1 MKNLKEYLN
10 YLKLLTKHII
20 SFAFLFMLMHSL
32 SYAQQ
37 DKHVEQNKKIIDS
50 TFVMTKSPLGAVLR
64 SAVLPGWGQI
74 YNESYIKAPIVWGIL
89 GGLAAGW
96 IHNNNKYLENRN
108 LFIQTGNERYRTLR
122 GFYRDQRDLVSI
134 YIGLTYLLNIIDAY
148 VDAQLFDFS
157 VEENS
162 VTNQPQL
169 SLKIKLN

>member
-1 MKNLKEYLN
+1 MQ
-10 YLKLLTKHII
+10 
-20 SFAFLFMLMHSL
+20 SFVV
-32 SYAQQ
+32 AQQ
-37 DKHVEQNKKIIDS
+37 DKTNNKNLDS

-74 YNESYIKAPIVWGIL
+74 YNESYIKAPIIWGIF
-89 GGLAAGW
+89 GGLAVAW
-96 IHNNNKYLENRN
+96 IRNNNKYVENRD
-108 LFIQTGNERYRTLR
+108 LFIRTGNENFRRLR

-162 VTNQPQL
+162 ITKQPQL
-169 SLKIKLN
+169 SLRIKLN